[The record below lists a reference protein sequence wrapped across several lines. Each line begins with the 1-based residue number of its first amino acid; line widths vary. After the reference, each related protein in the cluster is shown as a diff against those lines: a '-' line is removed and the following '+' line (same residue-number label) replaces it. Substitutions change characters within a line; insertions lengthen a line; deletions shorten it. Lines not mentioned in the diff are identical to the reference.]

1 MKILFISNIFPP
13 HVRGGYELGCLELAE
28 KYQDLGHSVIVATSE
43 NTAQVCRYPEP
54 KHIDVRKIFNPVRYY
69 EDLYDYHFQTNSIY
83 FYDKVMAFGGYVE
96 SNCIALKR
104 LIELE
109 NPDIVWMFNPLGIG
123 PIGIFDTVVSC
134 KVKAVIHL
142 MEHIDGV
149 VQDYSRLVNLTG
161 KWQYLKTKIT
171 AISCSEK
178 IYESNSLLGKYFIN
192 KVVYNWINFNKF
204 SKKDYFNYSYEDEK
218 VTYIDNREKFRGKN
232 FFRIVYFGQI
242 AEKKGIFFLYKL
254 AKFISKSPYQDKIVI
269 ELFGKGE
276 TKLMDSLEKQIT
288 KDNLSEI
295 FVLKGFLDKESLLER
310 ISYYDLAIF
319 LLSDDEPFGYALIEA
334 MLKSVTVMTTS
345 KTGSCELFQ
354 DKYDAIFI
362 KDRKDI
368 KEVYD
373 KVIWCLENPSKLE
386 ILKSNAIATIK
397 EKCDLDAVTIPALNE
412 IIEMVPVNS
421 GYSFEHVLSVC
432 ETLRYPYFDLNINT
446 NLKGAR
452 YKFIDKVVNSLYG
465 LPLIGE
471 YLQSW
476 GNNFVQN
483 FRINR
488 L

>member
-43 NTAQVCRYPEP
+43 NTAQLCRYPEP
-54 KHIDVRKIFNPVRYY
+54 KHIDVRRIFNPVRYY
-69 EDLYDYHFQTNSIY
+69 EDLYDYHFQNNSIY
-83 FYDKVMAFGGYVE
+83 FYDKVMAFGGYIE

-104 LIELE
+104 IIELE
-109 NPDIVWMFNPLGIG
+109 NPDLVWIFNPLGIG
-123 PIGIFDTVVSC
+123 TIGIFDTVISC
-134 KVKAVIHL
+134 KTKAVIHL

-161 KWQYLKTKIT
+161 KWQFLKTKVT

-178 IYESNSLLGKYFIN
+178 IYESNSSLGKYYN
-192 KVVYNWINFNKF
+192 NVVIYNWIDFNKF
-204 SKKDYFNYSYEDEK
+204 IKKDYSSYSYEDDQI
-218 VTYIDNREKFRGKN
+218 TYIEKKEIFRNKKI
-232 FFRIVYFGQI
+232 FRIVYFGQI

-254 AKFISKSPYQDKIVI
+254 AKFISKSPYKDKITI

-276 TKLMDSLEKQIT
+276 TKLMDSLEQQII

-295 FVLKGFLDKESLLER
+295 FVLKGFLNKESLLEK

-334 MLKSVTVMTTS
+334 MLKRVIVMATS

-354 DKYDAIFI
+354 DQYDAIFI

-368 KEVYD
+368 KEIYE
-373 KVIWCLENPSKLE
+373 KIIWCFENSLKLE
-386 ILKSNAIATIK
+386 IIKSNAIATIK
-397 EKCDLDAVTIPALNE
+397 EKCDLDTVTVPALNKT
-412 IIEMVPVNS
+412 IEMVPINQ

-452 YKFIDKVVNSLYG
+452 YKFIDKVVTYLYG
-465 LPLIGE
+465 LPIFGK
-471 YLQSW
+471 YLQTL
-476 GNNFVQN
+476 GNKLVQTY
-483 FRINR
+483 RINR
-488 L
+488 